1 MTVPAN
7 VVAPLLAGAEVLVL
21 FATTDLALS
30 TTALNTATLA
40 ALGGSWRTG
49 AVIRVQVLPGVT
61 LIAASPSAPCL
72 SFGSEFAGNT
82 VILDNQGTV
91 YGRGGD
97 GGQGGTGVYRAG
109 GGGGGVP
116 LGAGGAPNTGTT
128 LGKPGSAGGIAVQT
142 AVPVQVN
149 NAGVIAGGGGGGGG
163 AGGGGNGSG
172 TGTPTAGATATQTTA
187 GGGGTTTGNS
197 ATYVNAGGTG
207 GALGV
212 AGGSGKRP
220 QDFGATSG
228 DAAGAG
234 GAAGAAIS
242 IAGGSVTYISRG
254 TIYGAAP

>member
-7 VVAPLLAGAEVLVL
+7 LAAPLLAGAEVLVL

-30 TTALNTATLA
+30 ATALNTATLA

-49 AVIRVQVLPGVT
+49 AVIRVKVLPGVT
-61 LIAASPSAPCL
+61 LIAASAAAACF
-72 SFGSEFAGNT
+72 SFGAEFAGNT
-82 VILDNQGTV
+82 VIFDNQGTV
-91 YGRGGD
+91 YGRGGT
-97 GGQGGTGVYRAG
+97 GGQGGTGVYRGG

-116 LGAGGAPNTGTT
+116 LGAGGAANTGSTV
-128 LGKPGSAGGIAVQT
+128 GKPGGTGGIAVQT
-142 AVPVQVN
+142 AVPLQVS

-172 TGTPTAGATATQTTA
+172 TGTPTAGATATQSTA

-197 ATYVNAGGTG
+197 ATYANAGGTG

-212 AGGSGKRP
+212 AGGTGKRP

-234 GAAGAAIS
+234 GAAGAAIAV
-242 IAGGSVTYISRG
+242 AGGAVTYLVRG